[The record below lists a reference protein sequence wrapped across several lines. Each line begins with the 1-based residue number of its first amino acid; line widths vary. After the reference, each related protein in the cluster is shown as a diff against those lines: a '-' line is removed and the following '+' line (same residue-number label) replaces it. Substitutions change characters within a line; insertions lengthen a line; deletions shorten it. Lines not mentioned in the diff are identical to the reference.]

1 MTIDTTEATIKTD
14 LDELSIRKL
23 RIIVELLAMG
33 EPPIAQSKK
42 LLRIAETLIENRA
55 PTLSGAEG

>member
-1 MTIDTTEATIKTD
+1 MAIETTEATIKTD

-23 RIIVELLAMG
+23 RIIVELLAMD